1 MHKTLI
7 FMAAGM
13 GKRFGGNK
21 QLAELG
27 PMGQSLM
34 EYTAY
39 DAVRLGID
47 KLVFVLREDM
57 EEAFL
62 ETLGHRLQGKV
73 PFELVFQKEE
83 DLPIKMPVKITREK
97 PWGTGQCL
105 YAAREAIEEGFLI
118 LNADDFYGRSVLSDL
133 MEALEEG
140 EVLAIPGYPVKNT
153 LSEEGAVSRGVL
165 KLNEMDQVVEIRER
179 ERIFMEKGQL
189 YYEEHGIHP
198 MTGVELVSMNIWAG
212 QKSMLKHLPE
222 VFQVFLETPGRDLS
236 KEEFYLPLAME
247 ALLKMEEIPL
257 KVLPVTEEWMGV
269 TYKEDRERVMERLK
283 ALTESGVYP
292 KVLF

>member
-27 PMGQSLM
+27 PLGQSLM

-47 KLVFVLREDM
+47 KLVFVLREEM
-57 EEAFL
+57 EKAFM
-62 ETLGHRLQGKV
+62 ETLGHRLQGKI
-73 PFELVFQKEE
+73 PFDLVFQKEE
-83 DLPIKMPVKITREK
+83 DLPLEKPLQIRREK

-133 MEALEEG
+133 MNALEEG
-140 EVLAIPGYPVKNT
+140 ETLAIPGYAVKNT

-165 KLNEMDQVVEIRER
+165 TISETGHVVSIEER
-179 ERIFMEKGQL
+179 EKIFKEKGQIF
-189 YYEEHGIHP
+189 YEKDGIHP
-198 MTGVELVSMNIWAG
+198 MTGEELVSMNLWAG
-212 QKSMLKHLPE
+212 KKRMLQHLPE
-222 VFQVFLETPGRDLS
+222 VFRAFLKTPGRDLR
-236 KEEFYLPLAME
+236 KEEFYLPVAME
-247 ALLKMEEIPL
+247 ALLKMEEVSL
-257 KVLPVTEEWMGV
+257 KVLPVSEEWMGV
-269 TYKEDRERVMERLK
+269 TYKEDRERVRKRLK
-283 ALTESGVYP
+283 DLTESGVYP
-292 KVLF
+292 RVLF

>member
-21 QLAELG
+21 QLAKLG
-27 PMGQSLM
+27 PKGQSLM

-47 KLVFVLREDM
+47 KLVFVLREGM

-73 PFELVFQKEE
+73 PFELVYQKEE
-83 DLPIKMPVKITREK
+83 DLPMEMPLQIIREK

-133 MEALEEG
+133 MEALDQG
-140 EVLAIPGYPVKNT
+140 EVLSIPGYPVKNT

-165 KLNEMDQVVEIRER
+165 KQNERGQVLEIRER
-179 ERIFMEKGQL
+179 EKIFMEKDQL
-189 YYEEHGIHP
+189 YYEENGIHP
-198 MTGVELVSMNIWAG
+198 MTGEELVSMNIWAG
-212 QKSMLKHLPE
+212 QKRILKHLPD
-222 VFQVFLETPGRDLS
+222 VFRTFLETPGRDLTR
-236 KEEFYLPLAME
+236 EEFYLPLAME
-247 ALLKMEEIPL
+247 ALIKREGIPL
-257 KVLPVTEEWMGV
+257 KVLPAKEEWMGV
-269 TYKEDRERVMERLK
+269 TYKEDRERVMKRLK
-283 ALTESGVYP
+283 ALTETGVYP
-292 KVLF
+292 EDLF

>member
-21 QLAELG
+21 QLAKLG
-27 PMGQSLM
+27 PKGQSLM

-73 PFELVFQKEE
+73 PFELVYQKEE
-83 DLPIKMPVKITREK
+83 DLPMEMPVKIKREK

-133 MEALEEG
+133 MEALDQG
-140 EVLAIPGYPVKNT
+140 EVLSIPGYPVKNT

-165 KLNEMDQVVEIRER
+165 KQNERGQVLEIRER
-179 ERIFMEKGQL
+179 EKIFMEKDQL
-189 YYEEHGIHP
+189 YYEENGIHP
-198 MTGVELVSMNIWAG
+198 MTGEELVSMNIWAG
-212 QKSMLKHLPE
+212 QKRILKHLPD
-222 VFQVFLETPGRDLS
+222 VFRTFLETPGRDLTR
-236 KEEFYLPLAME
+236 EEFYLPLAME
-247 ALLKMEEIPL
+247 ALIKREGIPL
-257 KVLPVTEEWMGV
+257 QVLPAKEEWMGV
-269 TYKEDRERVMERLK
+269 TYKEDRERVMKRLK
-283 ALTESGVYP
+283 ALTETGVYP
-292 KVLF
+292 EDLF

>member
-21 QLAELG
+21 QLAKLG
-27 PMGQSLM
+27 PKGQSLM

-47 KLVFVLREDM
+47 KLVFVLREGM

-73 PFELVFQKEE
+73 PFELVYQKEE
-83 DLPIKMPVKITREK
+83 DLPMEMPLQIRREK

-133 MEALEEG
+133 MEALDQG
-140 EVLAIPGYPVKNT
+140 EVLSIPGYPVKNT

-165 KLNEMDQVVEIRER
+165 KQNERGQVIEIRER

-189 YYEEHGIHP
+189 YYEENGIHL
-198 MTGVELVSMNIWAG
+198 MTGEELVSMNIWAG
-212 QKSMLKHLPE
+212 QKRILKHLPD
-222 VFQVFLETPGRDLS
+222 VFRTFLETPGRDLTR
-236 KEEFYLPLAME
+236 EEFYLPLAME
-247 ALLKMEEIPL
+247 ALIKREGIPL
-257 KVLPVTEEWMGV
+257 KVLPAKEEWMGV
-269 TYKEDRERVMERLK
+269 TYKEDRERVMKRLK
-283 ALTESGVYP
+283 ALTETGVYP
-292 KVLF
+292 EDLF